1 MQELL
6 PGNARVYLD
15 FSWSGPTF
23 SGNSPKMKRVEIR
36 FKGDDIALEVCLRT
50 LPSLDQSV
58 RLPFRGSGHN
68 IGPIIDLL
76 GISSDKITQIYL
88 NVVALRN
95 PVLIQSNHPD
105 DIKDFP
111 FFTQT
116 TKRILVKLPEVIQP
130 GSGYTLHVS
139 SDGLVC
145 EAEICR
151 REASLQIS
159 TEKIAPAQDI
169 DPVLQEDFNADVQFL
184 TKILNGLFSRMFDYI
199 QAEAGQRQS
208 FRADILEA
216 AMQMAF
222 ETVRE
227 IREQEV
233 TEEMEKTPFTSVDDA
248 SLMYI
253 NRKRKVRTMP
263 FFIEFQLNRVS
274 PSCLRS
280 LMMTYKTE
288 MSTDGKIE
296 FYQKV
301 FSLIGDEGIKEICR
315 EFLRSFITPPR
326 IPTAEQKRVINE
338 LSEEFFHLVTG
349 NLFEN
354 AHFL

>member
-1 MQELL
+1 MTASAAES
-6 PGNARVYLD
+6 GKIFLD
-15 FSWSGPTF
+15 FEWKGPTF
-23 SGNSPKMKRVEIR
+23 IGNSPKMQSIDIR
-36 FKGDDIALEVCLRT
+36 FKDDDVVLRVHLRALSIFNQEIT
-50 LPSLDQSV
+50 LPFTKQSQQ
-58 RLPFRGSGHN
+58 

-88 NVVALRN
+88 NVIAIRN
-95 PVLIQSNHPD
+95 PALIQSNHPD
-105 DIKDFP
+105 DIKSFP
-111 FFTQT
+111 LFTQT
-116 TKRILVKLPEVIQP
+116 SKRILVKLPEVIQP

-208 FRADILEA
+208 FRADVLEA

-222 ETVRE
+222 EIVRE
-227 IREQEV
+227 IRKQEV
-233 TEEMEKTPFTSVDDA
+233 TEEVEKTPFTSVDDA

-253 NRKRKVRTMP
+253 NRKRKVRTMS

-301 FSLIGDEGIKEICR
+301 FSLIGDEGIKEICGG
-315 EFLRSFITPPR
+315 FLRSFITPPR